1 MNEYMN
7 LGDLIDETGKLVI
20 PEGMTVIEDDAFFR
34 TPELTAIEIPGSV
47 TEIGEGAFMQC
58 ESLASIVV
66 SPDNKYYKSV
76 DNCCLSKDGRRL
88 IFGCKNSIIPEGVTE
103 ICCAAFSGC
112 AGLTSVEIPESVNTV
127 GGLCFYG
134 CSGLSSIIVSENNA
148 GFVSV
153 NNCCLTK
160 DKETL
165 VFGCKDSIIPEGV
178 KTIGGFA
185 FRNCTGLTSIEIPD
199 SVTKIDDCAFSGCS
213 GLTSVK
219 LPSGKIE
226 IGDQAFGDCAGLTS
240 IEIPDGATKVGTFA
254 FIDCHGLISV
264 VIQGSATE
272 IKHGAF
278 SCCTGL
284 TSIEIPDSL
293 ADSIADVFGS
303 IDKITSITIRV
314 TEKLPDRAKN
324 VLRIAD
330 LSNPSVITLKV
341 PAGCGE
347 AYRQH
352 PDFGGKFREILEV
365 PNN

>member
-1 MNEYMN
+1 MN
-7 LGDLIDETGKLVI
+7 LGDLIDETGKLVL
-20 PEGMTVIEDDAFFR
+20 PEGMTVIEDDAFFG

-66 SPDNKYYKSV
+66 SPDNGYYKSV

-103 ICCAAFSGC
+103 ICCGAFSGC

-127 GGLCFYG
+127 GGLAFYG
-134 CSGLSSIIVSENNA
+134 CSGLSSITVSENNA

-165 VFGCKDSIIPEGV
+165 VFGCKDSVIPEGV
-178 KTIGGFA
+178 KTVGGFA

-199 SVTKIDDCAFSGCS
+199 SVTKIDDCAFGGCS

-219 LPSGKIE
+219 LPGGKIE
-226 IGDQAFGDCAGLTS
+226 IGALAFEDCPGLTSIEISENITKVGNFAFSDCRGLISVVIQSSATEIGKGVFSGCAGLTS
-240 IEIPDGATKVGTFA
+240 IEIPDSLSERFTNIF
-254 FIDCHGLISV
+254 
-264 VIQGSATE
+264 
-272 IKHGAF
+272 
-278 SCCTGL
+278 
-284 TSIEIPDSL
+284 DSL
-293 ADSIADVFGS
+293 KDNA
-303 IDKITSITIRV
+303 SITVRV

-330 LSNPSVITLKV
+330 LSSPSVITLKV

-352 PDFGGKFREILEV
+352 PDFGGKFWEILELGD
-365 PNN
+365 